1 MSSAYYPLGMR
12 QMSASGYNQNSS
24 YPQGYVSWKGRGIFS
39 NPVGNTSG
47 HVRPLTNKDPGN
59 IFQTG
64 FGLPRPIKHFRKGR
78 FIPPFIKDEEA
89 NEDQFSDFEDEEN
102 ALIKY
107 NIYRYVK
114 SSKGQSL
121 GGGSG
126 GYGLLNQMMDSP
138 GGFLIKQNLVGL
150 TDKETDYLRQCY
162 QCQSVPIISNYQ
174 PNTAYLT
181 DNPQK
186 ETQTPKF
193 CCNEERKAK
202 RRVVY
207 ASTNLKKNYYTTHTQ
222 YLQNRCKT
230 YDQKAFNF
238 VTPNPVITQ
247 EIMKQNPDITP
258 AKIALAKPGSALA
271 LYNTYFANCFPNG
284 EIYDT
289 TEEALVSRLV
299 VILETKNILTPEQVK
314 EFQELGKINFDELYI
329 YIEKLPEPQKT
340 DALYE
345 FSKFITNPYIGVP
358 FSGPSNRVG
367 CKLTVYKP
375 NNPQFAVQGAVQ
387 SSTRNLKLNV
397 DTISTNVA
405 SFSKKSTQNPAGIFL
420 NVNELVRGETP
431 EIPFILKNKTTPCG
445 IPPVNPYQTN
455 KSCKNLGKLYSGFKS
470 PMIRGGTLI
479 GMNTQPPFSS
489 NHFSQSPNTYNTNS
503 RNS

>member
-1 MSSAYYPLGMR
+1 MSTAYYPLGMR
-12 QMSASGYNQNSS
+12 NMSSSGYNQNSS

-39 NPVGNTSG
+39 NPTGNTSG
-47 HVRPLTNKDPGN
+47 HIRPLTNKDPGN

-78 FIPPFIKDEEA
+78 FIPPIIEPDEHHEDGHISDEE
-89 NEDQFSDFEDEEN
+89 DEQRE
-102 ALIKY
+102 LIKY
-107 NIYRYVK
+107 NVYRYVK

-126 GYGLLNQMMDSP
+126 GYGLLNQMMDAP
-138 GGFLIKQNLVGL
+138 GAFLVKQNLPGMEN
-150 TDKETDYLRQCY
+150 KETNYLTECY
-162 QCQSVPIISNYQ
+162 QCQSVGIVSNYQ

-181 DNPQK
+181 ENPQK

-202 RRVVY
+202 RRVIY
-207 ASTNLKKNYYTTHTQ
+207 ANTNLKKNYYTTHKQ

-238 VTPNPVITQ
+238 LIPNAPETQ
-247 EIMKQNPDITP
+247 EIINSNPLINNTDI
-258 AKIALAKPGSALA
+258 AFAKPGSALA

-289 TEEALVSRLV
+289 TEEALVTRLV
-299 VILETKNILTPEQVK
+299 FILESKNILTPEQVK
-314 EFQELGKINFDELYI
+314 EFQKLGKINFDDLYF
-329 YIEKLPEPQKT
+329 YIDNLQEPQKSE
-340 DALYE
+340 ALNE
-345 FSKFITNPYIGVP
+345 FSQFITNPYIGVP

-375 NNPQFAVQGAVQ
+375 NNPQYAVQGAVQ

-405 SFSKKSTQNPAGIFL
+405 SFNKKSTQNPAGTFL
-420 NVNELVRGETP
+420 NINHLVRGEVP
-431 EIPFILKNKTTPCG
+431 EKYFVLKNKTTPCG

-455 KSCKNLGKLYSGFKS
+455 KSCNNLGKIYSAFKS
-470 PMIRGGTLI
+470 PMIRGGNLL

-489 NHFSQSPNTYNTNS
+489 NHFSQSPNTYNTPA
-503 RNS
+503 